1 MLAPKFFKEPVH
13 PQVIFAIADG
23 GLLALEMFSEKIG
36 NFVHFAFL
44 PDLKDFHPSL
54 FLRDRQV
61 GGKKAKRET
70 GKVELMCLFIASI
83 TFNAAPSY
91 YIYTYLYIL
100 GSMRPTAAGPKT
112 KCTWGPMHVGPE

>member
-1 MLAPKFFKEPVH
+1 MLAPKFFKEPFH
-13 PQVIFAIADG
+13 PQVIFAIA
-23 GLLALEMFSEKIG
+23 LALEMFSEKIG

-83 TFNAAPSY
+83 TFNAAPS
-91 YIYTYLYIL
+91 
-100 GSMRPTAAGPKT
+100 
-112 KCTWGPMHVGPE
+112 